1 MEIKR
6 YSTTTRVSSFLSLT
20 RASSLSNRCAMI
32 GDALPETVRPFH
44 NCPNRACSIRGSVT
58 MIPTATALYYLL
70 VVQALLEP
78 SPLRGLWI
86 RRLPGAFATPVVPL
100 FTASGAV
107 GRLRQYAVDRV
118 AADFRGRIAFATGQR
133 KNLNTAYRNDSK
145 THRVSLN

>member
-58 MIPTATALYYLL
+58 MIPTAPALHYPRPRILL
-70 VVQALLEP
+70 NP
-78 SPLRGLWI
+78 GP